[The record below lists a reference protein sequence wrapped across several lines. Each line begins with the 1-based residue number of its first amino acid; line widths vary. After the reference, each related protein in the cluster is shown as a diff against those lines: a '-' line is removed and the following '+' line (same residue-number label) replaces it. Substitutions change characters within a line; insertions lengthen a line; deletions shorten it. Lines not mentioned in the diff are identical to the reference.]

1 MKLRK
6 ILVATDFSPA
16 AAAALD
22 CAAEFA
28 RRFDAEIQLLHV
40 LPSLVQYGPIA
51 GIAPP
56 PLEWL
61 ETVRTQTKTQLAKEA
76 GRVEGVKVTSEL
88 RDGSI
93 HEGVLW
99 AATASKADRVVLGTH
114 GRRGISHALLGSVA
128 EKVVRLSP
136 VPVLTVRAPQAS

>member
-6 ILVATDFSPA
+6 ILVASDFSPA
-16 AAAALD
+16 ASAALD

-40 LPSLVQYGPIA
+40 LPALVQYSPFP

-61 ETVRTQTKTQLAKEA
+61 EVVRAQAKAHLAKEA
-76 GRVEGVKVTSEL
+76 GRIGGVKVATEL

-93 HEGVLW
+93 HECVLA
-99 AATASKADRVVLGTH
+99 AATASKADLIVLGTH
-114 GRRGISHALLGSVA
+114 GRRGFSHVLLGSVA
-128 EKVVRLSP
+128 ERVVRLSP
-136 VPVLTVRAPQAS
+136 VPVLTVHPPQG